1 MRDRPNLSAPLIVTA
16 ELPSPL
22 QSWADGLRRAHFP
35 AERNHLRA
43 HVTLFHALPYH
54 VLDEA
59 RALMSSLA
67 GRHAPVEARLAGIM
81 DLGSGT
87 AFRIDS
93 PVMLMLRDK
102 IADHFHGLLTQQDD
116 HVPRL
121 HVTIQNKV
129 TRNEAQM
136 LQTTLREPFM
146 AREFAFAGLAL
157 HHYLGGPWGDAGRW
171 SFRGAKRG
179 GRHAA

>member
-1 MRDRPNLSAPLIVTA
+1 MPDLPNPFAPLIVTA
-16 ELPSPL
+16 ELPAPL

-35 AERNHLRA
+35 PERNHLRA
-43 HVTLFHALPYH
+43 HVTLFHALPHH

-59 RALMSSLA
+59 RALLANLA
-67 GRHAPVEARLAGIM
+67 GQHPPVGARLVAVM
-81 DLGSGT
+81 DLGGGT
-87 AFRIDS
+87 AFKIDS
-93 PVMLMLRDK
+93 PDMLALRDE

-121 HVTIQNKV
+121 HVTVQNKV
-129 TRNEAQM
+129 VRKEAQA
-136 LQTTLREPFM
+136 LQSALRETFV
-146 AREFAFAGLAL
+146 ARDFAFAGFAL

-179 GRHAA
+179 GRHGT